1 MDIKHKKTAF
11 RLGVSFI
18 LFICGFYT
26 QGYVA
31 VALYVISY
39 LVSGTDIVIKAAKN
53 IFNRQFLD
61 ENFLMI
67 IATFGAFAINNF
79 PEASAVMLF
88 FRTGEMFQ
96 DYAVGKSRNAI
107 SELMD
112 ICPDTAT
119 VENEDG
125 TVCECDAEDVNIG
138 DIIIVKPG
146 QRVPLDG
153 IVVSGMSSLDMSS
166 LTGESVPINIGEGYE
181 ALSGSINLGGVIK
194 IKITK
199 EFENSTATKILEL
212 VENASEKK
220 SHAENFITKFARV
233 YTPAVV
239 GCALAIWLILPFIS
253 NASFADSL
261 GRALIF
267 LVASCPCALVISIP
281 LSFFAGIG
289 VSSKNGILIKGGNY
303 LEALSKAK
311 TVVFD
316 KTGTVTYGK
325 FEVDEIYAEGISE
338 EELVRY
344 AAIAESVSTHPVAA
358 AIKLKLDDKTLL
370 KNITKAEEF
379 PGKGVRVFFD
389 GKTIEAGNEKLI
401 KDAPS
406 LQNEKT
412 TVLVSANNKYAG
424 YITVSDKI
432 KSTSKQAI
440 IELRKLG
447 IKKTVMLTGDKEK
460 TAQTVAGEAGI
471 DEVHS
476 QLLPADKIEIIEQ
489 IKEKANGEVIFAGDG
504 INDAPAIAA
513 ADIGVAM
520 GAAGSDAAIEAADVV
535 IMNDDLSKIA
545 RALKIAKKTHMIV
558 MQNIVFALTVKF
570 LVLILGAL
578 GAANMWAAVFADVG
592 VSVIAILNSLRMFK
606 TERKNN

>member
-1 MDIKHKKTAF
+1 MDSKHKKTAF
-11 RLGVSFI
+11 RLCVSFI

-26 QGYVA
+26 RSYVSA
-31 VALYVISY
+31 ALYIISY
-39 LVSGTDIVIKAAKN
+39 LVSGTDVIIKAAKN
-53 IFNRQFLD
+53 IFNIQFLD
-61 ENFLMI
+61 ENLLMI
-67 IATFGAFAINNF
+67 IATFGAFSINNF
-79 PEASAVMLF
+79 PEAAAVMLF
-88 FRTGEMFQ
+88 FQTGEMFQ

-125 TVCECDAEDVNIG
+125 TVSECDAEDVNIG
-138 DIIIVKPG
+138 DIVIVKPG

-166 LTGESVPINIGEGYE
+166 LTGESVPSDIGEGDE

-199 EFENSTATKILEL
+199 EFENSTAAKILEL

-220 SHAENFITKFARV
+220 AHAENFITKFARV

-239 GCALAIWLILPFIS
+239 GCALVIWLMLPFIS
-253 NASFADSL
+253 DVSFSNSL

-325 FEVDEIYAEGISE
+325 FEVDEIYAEGISK

-344 AAIAESVSTHPVAA
+344 AAIAESISTHPVAS

-370 KNITKAEEF
+370 KNITKAAEF

-389 GKTIEAGNEKLI
+389 DKTIEVGNEKLI

-412 TVLVSANNKYAG
+412 TVLVSVNNKYAG

-432 KSTSKQAI
+432 KSTSKAAI
-440 IELRKLG
+440 AELKKLG
-447 IKKTVMLTGDKEK
+447 IKKTIMLTGDKEK
-460 TAQTVAGEAGI
+460 TAQTIAGEAGI

-476 QLLPADKIEIIEQ
+476 QLLPADKIEIIAS
-489 IKEKANGEVIFAGDG
+489 IKSKSNGGVIFAGDG
-504 INDAPAIAA
+504 INDAPAITA

-570 LVLILGAL
+570 LVLLLGAL
-578 GAANMWAAVFADVG
+578 GEANMWAAVFADVG

-606 TERKNN
+606 TEK